1 MNEQRGHP
9 IEDPKVSRQA
19 AFAKP
24 LTASTIVRLAGV
36 SGGHS
41 AAFAQLFAHLF
52 AHLSDLVTGC
62 TPPSQSSP
70 WTSNKP
76 GRAANGL

>member
-19 AFAKP
+19 SFAKP
-24 LTASTIVRLAGV
+24 LTESTIVRLAGV

-41 AAFAQLFAHLF
+41 AAFAHLF

-62 TPPSQSSP
+62 TPPITVKSVDLKQAGACRKRP
-70 WTSNKP
+70 VT
-76 GRAANGL
+76 